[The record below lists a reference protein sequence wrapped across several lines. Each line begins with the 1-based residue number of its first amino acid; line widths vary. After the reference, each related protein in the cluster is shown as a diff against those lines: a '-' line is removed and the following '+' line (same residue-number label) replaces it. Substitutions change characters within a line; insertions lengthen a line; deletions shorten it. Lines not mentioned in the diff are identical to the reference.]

1 LISKKLLGRT
11 DNAVKNFWNSR
22 LKKRIGE
29 MEDALKEHLEKK
41 RKEKILSLLFPKKVI
56 EASKCSTHQED

>member
-29 MEDALKEHLEKK
+29 MEEALTEHLEKK
-41 RKEKILSLLFPKKVI
+41 RKEKIMSLLLPN
-56 EASKCSTHQED
+56 